1 MAFENESIEAIEPAE
16 QETLM
21 ARGVIDAEIEQV
33 WATVSDYAGL
43 MRWHPQLSACETV
56 GEGVGAIRTAQF
68 SDRWAAERLDILDA
82 AQHTLLYV
90 VTESDED
97 EIVGLACQ
105 ISLRPDGDQT
115 ILTWNARATSPERTS
130 AMRPRLQAYYAT
142 RIQHLRDALK
152 ATAR

>member
-1 MAFENESIEAIEPAE
+1 MAFGNESIEVIDPDE

-21 ARGVIDAEIEQV
+21 ARGVIDADIEQV

-115 ILTWNARATSPERTS
+115 ILTWSARATSPERTS
-130 AMRPRLQAYYAT
+130 AIRPRLQAYYAT

>member
-1 MAFENESIEAIEPAE
+1 MASENQSIEVMDPDE

-21 ARGVIDAEIEQV
+21 ARGVIDAEIGRV
-33 WATVSDYAGL
+33 WATISDYAGL
-43 MRWHPQLSACETV
+43 MRWHPLLSACETV

-68 SDRWAAERLDILDA
+68 SDRWAAERLDILDPA
-82 AQHTLLYV
+82 EHTLLYV

-97 EIVGLACQ
+97 EIIGVACQ
-105 ISLRPDGDQT
+105 ISLKADGDQT

-130 AMRPRLQAYYAT
+130 ALRPRLQAYYAT